1 MIWFFFISNIF
12 IPRSQSKRNCITSL
26 ACCPDWQ
33 SSGVKRSDVIML
45 LRPLS
50 CSARTCSFSNNSFL
64 LLWGSTKYNNDD
76 GSKEM
81 FALEMLWVFASD
93 LTSHKSKTKFQVNI
107 STMATLG
114 TEKSGHCRE
123 VAVSGGLTEI
133 QPTVCLREMS
143 ILLRVLKESLETT
156 LSLTLLP
163 PPYLW
168 VWMTG
173 QPSPPPPLSQ
183 GLDSALQ
190 EARLRSGTIRKDLPV
205 CKRHTHP
212 PIPPL

>member
-107 STMATLG
+107 STMAILG

-163 PPYLW
+163 PPL
-168 VWMTG
+168 
-173 QPSPPPPLSQ
+173 
-183 GLDSALQ
+183 
-190 EARLRSGTIRKDLPV
+190 I
-205 CKRHTHP
+205 
-212 PIPPL
+212 